1 MQRTLLLLLCL
12 FCIVGI
18 ASAQI
23 GKPVTIRQVQEVSLD
38 SLKLMDSLQTSAPYS
53 LDDSRYNYD
62 TVRIVGVVVVKPRI
76 LTYTLARYNIFIQD
90 TTTGQLWG
98 GINVLTNDTSSQ
110 AQSTLITALDT
121 GMIVQM
127 TGRVQEYGT
136 GNGLTEMF
144 IWNIGFFE
152 TVVPVGIL
160 GLGKR
165 PDPLEV
171 TLDMFAQKAP
181 PAPNG
186 KVKYSTGE
194 PYECMYVV
202 IRNVTVNSVDYVSGR
217 FTFVD
222 AAGNQMQMYD
232 GSGYYT
238 LRSHKISGSTYKPP
252 AVGSLL
258 SYVRGVIMPVS
269 GVYTIMPMYPGP
281 NELKNSPYP
290 GDIKVSKYAPS
301 VSNLQRT
308 PGVVTSADTVTASV
322 KAVDANPGGKIDSAF
337 FHYRVNNAA
346 IQRVKYVPASAT
358 DTLFSF
364 KIPPQ
369 PDTSF
374 VRYWVT
380 AYNSLGLYGIY
391 PDTARTA
398 GFYRV
403 TDTGMK
409 IKDVQYTPYSDGNSG
424 YIGATVTVTGIVTAD
439 TSDIPGAGT
448 SPESRVC
455 IQDGA
460 GAWTGVCLRG
470 SAANV
475 LKRGDNVTVTGAVQE
490 LYSRTRIQV
499 SSLTVNSSGNA
510 VPAASVVPLSGTGSV
525 AASLT
530 SPKADGDPV
539 AEQWESVLVQFS
551 NCYVINSNADDTRH
565 FGEFMVGSSAT
576 TTSGVRVNDDG
587 PYTFYADT
595 VADPTNPAN
604 YSPPPK
610 SAGWTFLPKGAK
622 LSFLRGI
629 FDFSF
634 SYYKLEPRKND
645 DFGTITGVELLSSD
659 VPASYSL
666 SQNYPNPFNPTTTI
680 TYDMPKSARVT
691 LKVYNVLGQEVVA
704 LVDGQQAAGQY
715 SVLFDASNLA
725 TGVYFYRLQSGD
737 PSSSS
742 GQSFVQTNKMV
753 LVK

>member
-171 TLDMFAQKAP
+171 TLDMFAEKAP
-181 PAPNG
+181 PPPNG
-186 KVKYSTGE
+186 KVKFSTGE
-194 PYECMYVV
+194 PRECMYVV

-238 LRSHKISGSTYKPP
+238 LRSHKISGSTYKAP

-281 NELKNSPYP
+281 NELKNSPYA
-290 GDIKVSKYAPS
+290 GDIKVSKYAPTI
-301 VSNLQRT
+301 SNLQRT

-337 FHYRVNNAA
+337 FHYRVNNGA

-374 VRYWVT
+374 VCYWAT

-391 PDTARTA
+391 PDTGRTA

-403 TDTGMK
+403 TNSGMK
-409 IKDVQYTPYSDGNSG
+409 IKYVQYTPYSDGNSG
-424 YIGATVTVTGIVTAD
+424 YIGANVTVIGVVTAD

-455 IQDGA
+455 VQDGT
-460 GAWTGVCLRG
+460 GPWTGVCLRG

-475 LKRGDNVTVTGAVQE
+475 LKRGDNVTVSGQVQE

-499 SSLTVNSSGNA
+499 FALTVNSSGNP

-539 AEQWESVLVQFS
+539 AEQWESVLVQFN
-551 NCYVINSNADDTRH
+551 NCYIININADDTRH

-576 TTSGVRVNDDG
+576 TTSGLRVNDDG
-587 PYTFYADT
+587 AYTSM
-595 VADPTNPAN
+595 PI
-604 YSPPPK
+604 
-610 SAGWTFLPKGAK
+610 
-622 LSFLRGI
+622 R
-629 FDFSF
+629 
-634 SYYKLEPRKND
+634 
-645 DFGTITGVELLSSD
+645 LLTQ
-659 VPASYSL
+659 PI
-666 SQNYPNPFNPTTTI
+666 P
-680 TYDMPKSARVT
+680 
-691 LKVYNVLGQEVVA
+691 
-704 LVDGQQAAGQY
+704 
-715 SVLFDASNLA
+715 
-725 TGVYFYRLQSGD
+725 
-737 PSSSS
+737 
-742 GQSFVQTNKMV
+742 
-753 LVK
+753 